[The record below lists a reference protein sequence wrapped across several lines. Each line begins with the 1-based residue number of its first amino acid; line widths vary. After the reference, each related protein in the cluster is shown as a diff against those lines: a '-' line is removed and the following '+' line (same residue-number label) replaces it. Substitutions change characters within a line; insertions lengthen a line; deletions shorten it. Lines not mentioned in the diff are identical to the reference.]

1 MRGEPKEGARARME
15 ISCADAAKNRGVR
28 GCCGIMGERAGGG
41 SSCLPAPEGRAEKK
55 SESIYSNSP
64 VPALAARP
72 APQRENCGTPRPEPF
87 PPAVAIFRL
96 LISDVSERGGRAS
109 SRISNRESPA
119 RSSRCTRRAYAEG
132 GGRKAGGRT
141 EVGEASA
148 SRSA

>member
-28 GCCGIMGERAGGG
+28 GCCGIIGERAGGG
-41 SSCLPAPEGRAEKK
+41 SSCLPAPEGRAGKK

-109 SRISNRESPA
+109 SRIANLLPA
-119 RSSRCTRRAYAEG
+119 APSRCTRRAYAGE
-132 GGRKAGGRT
+132 GRKAGGT